1 MNWISKCVALVML
14 MLGCCEVNAQ
24 QAVVTQPGA
33 ALSVDASGTIA
44 VTNTFQQIWPNT
56 SNTPGNGG
64 TSGQRKGCLI
74 ANTSTDRQWVY
85 FGPLASATKAS
96 AIPLEP
102 ASSVS
107 ALGGYVSCATGSG
120 STLQD
125 QVSITG
131 TANDTFVA
139 KQQ

>member
-1 MNWISKCVALVML
+1 MCRFGIGFAAGL
-14 MLGCCEVNAQ
+14 MILTSQVRAQ
-24 QAVVTQPGA
+24 ETVVTQPGA
-33 ALSVDASGTIA
+33 ALSGDASGTIA
-44 VTNTFQQIWPNT
+44 VTNTFQQVWGNTVNT
-56 SNTPGNGG
+56 SGNGG

-74 ANTSTDRQWVY
+74 INTSTNRQWVY
-85 FGPLASATKAS
+85 FGPLAFATKAS

-102 ASSVS
+102 ATAIN

-125 QVSITG
+125 QISITG